1 MVQVIEEDLA
11 KILGYTKAEL
21 ILITLQ
27 RFSNVCTSK
36 SRSSLH
42 RLTLGILLSFLAC
55 GESQSNFPAGDLIE
69 PEDFIETYVDLRAA
83 ALITEDGQVTQAG
96 RSEVL
101 DRHGISEED
110 LISFAQANGEDLIF
124 MQEIWN
130 EIELRL
136 ENTRS
141 SPDTVN

>member
-1 MVQVIEEDLA
+1 VVQVIEEDLA

-55 GESQSNFPAGDLIE
+55 GESRSNLPAGDLIE

-83 ALITEDGQVTQAG
+83 ALITEDGQVTEAG

-110 LISFAQANGEDLIF
+110 LISFTQAYGEDLMF
-124 MQEIWN
+124 MQELWN

-141 SPDTVN
+141 SPDTMN

>member
-1 MVQVIEEDLA
+1 MCA
-11 KILGYTKAEL
+11 
-21 ILITLQ
+21 
-27 RFSNVCTSK
+27 SK

-55 GESQSNFPAGDLIE
+55 GESQSNLPAGDLIE

-83 ALITEDGQVTQAG
+83 ALITEDGQVTEVG

-110 LISFAQANGEDLIF
+110 LISFTQAYGEDLMF
-124 MQEIWN
+124 MQELWN

-136 ENTRS
+136 DNTRS
-141 SPDTVN
+141 SPDTMN